1 MCRMMRRTRTLDIN
15 MNEVGMPG
23 YHCHS
28 CDKNFRSAK
37 ALDKHVNKVHDGKPK
52 RGFKRREKK

>member
-1 MCRMMRRTRTLDIN
+1 M
-15 MNEVGMPG
+15 E

-37 ALDKHVNKVHDGKPK
+37 ALDKHVNTKHNKKPK